1 VKACFLEMAAF
12 SNGEIVNYTNI
23 AADCGV
29 SNDLFIRKTGDC
41 LVMPWQTFLERLWAG
56 GIFD

>member
-1 VKACFLEMAAF
+1 MAAF